1 MRLNQIQRTYLYE
14 GLDRSESQTMM
25 LWENAGIKLREA
37 ALTADQIQQLFAQI
51 EKSATAAGGNRT
63 LLGKGKD
70 AVAAVNNAW
79 EDLKTKMQDSGP
91 VKGFDQKVSDA
102 LSKIGMGAADPEFNG
117 QVNKWVQKYR
127 DFAKKHPIAQG
138 AIYATLI
145 ALAGITGAGVA
156 GATALGLLKLAD
168 QLLQGKR
175 FSSAAYAGV
184 KAGAM
189 AFAASKLGDYI
200 KGLKQGDQVPPAEMG
215 ELPPGA
221 PKMDFEKY
229 DYYVGDSNNVVAV
242 PKGSPNPFTDA
253 GGSTAGNTGSGIV
266 ARMDDNPL
274 ASPQLKKLAAK
285 IADGNMLSDKEMS
298 ILDQMEIR
306 SVKMSDM
313 LNAPGSSGVGRAG
326 AELTTN
332 AGEILSGDAAAQAAN
347 TNFGA
352 IQDLKRAAIEL
363 QGKVKYGDAASAASD
378 AVGAAADKVASAA
391 TNAPMGAAMDP
402 EYLQRVVDAAGKSGV
417 RFKLGPEEAQAALD
431 WQQQNGGPLRRAV
444 DTLQP
449 SMGRTGF
456 SKEYLQQVIS
466 GEHSR
471 PMISKERAAELLKN
485 MESVKKTG
493 RRLSEGQVYMIF
505 DRVCRKN
512 HALIAEGILQEGPL
526 DAIKGAAG
534 KALGYLQTKGK
545 NLTTKVTADKLNS
558 AWQKAGSPTDSDELS
573 KFLQS
578 QGVNQTVIDQV
589 YGDLKIGSGTS
600 EPESTPAT
608 SMDVEKV
615 KAMVMKL
622 PTDRKVR
629 LLVYMT
635 KQLKVA

>member
-14 GLDRSESQTMM
+14 GLDRSQTNSMM
-25 LWENAGIKLREA
+25 LWENAGIKLQEA

-175 FSSAAYAGV
+175 FSSAAYSGV
-184 KAGAM
+184 KAGVM
-189 AFAASKLGDYI
+189 AFAASKFGEYI
-200 KGLKQGDQVPPAEMG
+200 KDKFGTYQSNTTQE
-215 ELPPGA
+215 
-221 PKMDFEKY
+221 
-229 DYYVGDSNNVVAV
+229 YYVDNKPVDKATYEKAISDMQKMAKESGTDLNRFRPGDADKIAQRVLGGE
-242 PKGSPNPFTDA
+242 GSA
-253 GGSTAGNTGSGIV
+253 GSSILDRVN
-266 ARMDDNPL
+266 DNPL

-285 IADGNMLSDKEMS
+285 VADGQLLSDKEMS

-352 IQDLKRAAIEL
+352 IQDLKSAAIEL
-363 QGKVKYGDAASAASD
+363 QGKIKYGDAA
-378 AVGAAADKVASAA
+378 GAAADTVASAA

-417 RFKLGPEEAQAALD
+417 RFKIGPEEAQAALD

-456 SKEYLQQVIS
+456 SKEYLQQVLS

-471 PMISKERAAELLKN
+471 PMISKQRAAELLKN
-485 MESVKKTG
+485 MESVQKPG

-512 HALIAEGILQEGPL
+512 HALIQEGVLQEGPL

-578 QGVNQTVIDQV
+578 QGVNQKVIDQV
-589 YGDLKIGSGTS
+589 YTDLKIGADTS
-600 EPESTPAT
+600 EPESTPAAA
-608 SMDVEKV
+608 MDVEQV
-615 KAMVMKL
+615 KSMVMKL

-629 LLVYMT
+629 LLIYMT